1 MPLKNNSLILLILL
15 IAGCKQMPQ
24 LSVPTLPG
32 LGPRKIEVQQGNVI
46 TQEMVDKLQPG
57 MTRNQVRFVLGTPL
71 LVDPFRTDRWD
82 YVYNMSQAG
91 QLVEQRQLKVFFQD
105 DKLLRY
111 EGDVV
116 AGAKAAAKPADKSV
130 AQPVV
135 KPAAASV
142 AATQPALVAPAA
154 PAVTAKPAAPAPADA
169 VAADIGTPQLR
180 MAPAVG
186 EAGPSAATPPAAAAP
201 APRAPTTIVAPSL
214 DTPPLPR
221 LMIQPEQPEQTV
233 QQQPAPQ
240 PAVKPAEK
248 PPGGPGFFGR
258 LFGAKPVPPAQPNAP
273 AAAPV
278 TPAAPPTPVA
288 APAPV
293 EKPLV
298 ATPVEKPVEKPLAAA
313 PVQKPVDKPVAG
325 RGFFGRMM
333 DAITTPVPHASFGEE
348 RTPQPGSAPPPFID
362 PVPAPK
368 KP

>member
-1 MPLKNNSLILLILL
+1 MNTIALPYMSLKNNSLILLILL

-32 LGPRKIEVQQGNVI
+32 LGPRKIEIQQGNVI

-82 YVYNMSQAG
+82 YVYTMNQAG
-91 QLVEQRQLKVFFQD
+91 RLVEQRQLKVFFQD

-116 AGAKAAAKPADKSV
+116 ADAKAAAKPADKSL

-135 KPAAASV
+135 KPAAAPV
-142 AATQPALVAPAA
+142 AAAQPAPVA
-154 PAVTAKPAAPAPADA
+154 PAVTAKPAAPGPAGA

-180 MAPAVG
+180 MAPGVG
-186 EAGPSAATPPAAAAP
+186 EAGPPAAIPPAAAAP
-201 APRAPTTIVAPSL
+201 APPETIVAPAL

-221 LMIQPEQPEQTV
+221 LVIQPEQPDPV
-233 QQQPAPQ
+233 AQQPATK

-248 PPGGPGFFGR
+248 PAAGPGFFGR
-258 LFGAKPVPPAQPNAP
+258 LFGAKPVQPAQLSAP
-273 AAAPV
+273 TAAPV
-278 TPAAPPTPVA
+278 TPAAPP
-288 APAPV
+288 APV
-293 EKPLV
+293 EKPRV
-298 ATPVEKPVEKPLAAA
+298 AIPVEKPVEKPLAAA
-313 PVQKPVDKPVAG
+313 PVQKPADKPVAG
-325 RGFFGRMM
+325 RGLFGRMI
-333 DAITTPVPHASFGEE
+333 DTITTPAPRATFGEE
-348 RTPQPGSAPPPFID
+348 RTPQPGSAPPPFVD
-362 PVPAPK
+362 PDPAPK

>member
-32 LGPRKIEVQQGNVI
+32 LGPRKIEIQQGNVI

-82 YVYNMSQAG
+82 YVYTMNKGG

-105 DKLLRY
+105 DKMLRY

-116 AGAKAAAKPADKSV
+116 SEAKTAAKPADKSL

-135 KPAAASV
+135 KPVVAPV
-142 AATQPALVAPAA
+142 AAVQPAPAA
-154 PAVTAKPAAPAPADA
+154 AAAAVTAKPAAPAPAGA
-169 VAADIGTPQLR
+169 VATDIGTPQLR

-186 EAGPSAATPPAAAAP
+186 EAGPSAVTPPAAAVAP
-201 APRAPTTIVAPSL
+201 VPREPETIVAPPL

-221 LMIQPEQPEQTV
+221 LVIQPEQADQTA
-233 QQQPAPQ
+233 QQPAPK

-248 PPGGPGFFGR
+248 PAAGPGFFGR
-258 LFGAKPVPPAQPNAP
+258 LFGAKPVQAAQPSAP
-273 AAAPV
+273 AAVPV

-288 APAPV
+288 VSAPV
-293 EKPLV
+293 EKPLL
-298 ATPVEKPVEKPLAAA
+298 ATPVEKPAEKPLAAA
-313 PVQKPVDKPVAG
+313 PAQKPADKPVAG
-325 RGFFGRMM
+325 RGFFGRLA
-333 DAITTPVPHASFGEE
+333 DTIGKPAPPVSFGRE
-348 RTPQPGSAPPPFID
+348 REAQPGSPPPPFVD
-362 PVPAPK
+362 PDPASK